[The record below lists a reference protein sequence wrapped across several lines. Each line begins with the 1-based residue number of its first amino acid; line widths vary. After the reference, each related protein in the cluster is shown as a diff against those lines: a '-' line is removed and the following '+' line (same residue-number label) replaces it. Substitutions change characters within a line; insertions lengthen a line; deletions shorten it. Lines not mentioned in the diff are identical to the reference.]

1 MIAAST
7 TTFVILIV
15 AVAVFIWNK
24 LPPAV
29 VSLGVALALY
39 LTGVLTLAQT
49 VAGFGDPLIIYIAS
63 LFVISEALDATGV
76 TAFAGQQLMART
88 GTNPRSVVLALMLLV
103 ALLTAIISVNG
114 SVAALVP
121 VGVILATR
129 IGKPPSKLLMPMA
142 FAAHAGSLLT
152 LLGSPINLFVSEI
165 SQESGNRPFGF
176 LEFALAGI
184 PLVVGTFAI
193 NLFLGPKVLP
203 DRTPRDAPNDLSR
216 YAEMMA
222 REYDLADADATVSYH
237 QGLQEIV
244 VPPRS
249 SFIGEHVYVGMPMQ
263 GDDLFVVALRRG
275 DAALENGQ
283 LQAGDILV
291 IRGGWS
297 ALDERLVEPDVV
309 TVAEPEQVRRQSGR
323 FGPRTYLTLAIVVP
337 MCVLLAAGVAP
348 PAIIV
353 LAAAVL
359 LVALKALSREQAQGA
374 IQLPTLI
381 TIAGMIPL
389 STAIQTSGAAD
400 QISDRL
406 VSAFG
411 DSPRLLLI
419 GVVVVVL
426 ILGQFIS
433 NLATALIVAP
443 IAVAVAQNTHSSPLP
458 MLMAI
463 AVAAAAAF
471 LTPVATPANLMIQ
484 EPAGYRFGDY
494 WRLGLPNLIFFGL
507 VAAFVVPVIWRF

>member
-1 MIAAST
+1 MAAST
-7 TTFVILIV
+7 TTFVILVV

-24 LPPAV
+24 LPPSV
-29 VSLGVALALY
+29 VALGVALALY
-39 LTGVLTLAQT
+39 LTGVLTLGQT

-88 GTNPRSVVLALMLLV
+88 GTNPRSVVLGLMLLV
-103 ALLTAIISVNG
+103 AVLTAAISVNG
-114 SVAALVP
+114 SVTALVP

-129 IGKPPSKLLMPMA
+129 IRQAPSKLLMPMA

-152 LLGSPINLFVSEI
+152 LLGSPINLLVSEV
-165 SQESGNRPFGF
+165 SQESGSRPFGF
-176 LEFALAGI
+176 FEFALAGI

-203 DRTPRDAPNDLSR
+203 VRTPRDAPNDLSR
-216 YAEMMA
+216 YAELMA
-222 REYDLADADATVSYH
+222 REYDLASEDAAISYH
-237 QGLQEIV
+237 EGLKEIV
-244 VPPRS
+244 IPPRS

-263 GDDLFVVALRRG
+263 GEDLFVVALRRG
-275 DAALENGQ
+275 GSALENGQ

-291 IRGGWS
+291 VRGGWS
-297 ALDERLVEPDVV
+297 ALDEHLAEPDVV
-309 TVAEPEQVRRQSGR
+309 SVAEPEQVRRQSGR
-323 FGPRTYLTLAIVVP
+323 FGVRTYLTLAIVIP
-337 MCVLLAAGVAP
+337 MAVLLAIGAAP

-353 LAAAVL
+353 LGAAVL
-359 LVALKALSREQAQGA
+359 LVALKALTREQAQSA

-400 QISDRL
+400 LISDRL
-406 VSAFG
+406 VSTFG

-443 IAVAVAQNTHSSPLP
+443 IAVAVSQNTHTSPLP

-494 WRLGLPNLIFFGL
+494 WRLGLPNLIFFGA
-507 VAAFVVPVIWRF
+507 VAAFLVPVIWSF

>member
-1 MIAAST
+1 MILIAA
-7 TTFVILIV
+7 VV
-15 AVAVFIWNK
+15 VFIWNN
-24 LPPAV
+24 LPPSV
-29 VSLGVALALY
+29 VALGVALALY
-39 LTGVLTLAQT
+39 LTGVLSLPQT

-88 GTNPRSVVLALMLLV
+88 GTSPRSVVLGLMILV

-129 IGKPPSKLLMPMA
+129 IRRAPSKLLMPMA

-152 LLGSPINLFVSEI
+152 LLGSPINLLVSEV
-165 SQESGNRPFGF
+165 SQEAGSRPFGF
-176 LEFALAGI
+176 FEFALAGV

-203 DRTPRDAPNDLSR
+203 NRTPQDAPNDLSR
-216 YAEMMA
+216 YAELMA
-222 REYDLADADATVSYH
+222 HEYDLADEDATVSYH
-237 QGLQEIV
+237 EGLTEIV
-244 VPPRS
+244 IPPRS
-249 SFIGEHVYVGMPMQ
+249 SLIGEHVYVGMPMQ
-263 GDDLFVVALRRG
+263 GEELFVVALRRG
-275 DAALENGQ
+275 GSALENGQ

-291 IRGGWS
+291 VRGAWS
-297 ALDERLVEPDVV
+297 ALDEHLAEPDAVS
-309 TVAEPEQVRRQSGR
+309 VAEPAEVRRQSGR

-337 MCVLLAAGVAP
+337 MCVLLALGVAP
-348 PAIIV
+348 PAIVV

-359 LVALKALSREQAQGA
+359 LVALKALSREQAQSA

-389 STAIQTSGAAD
+389 SMAIQTSGAAD
-400 QISDRL
+400 LISTRL

-419 GVVVVVL
+419 GLVVVVL

-443 IAVAVAQNTHSSPLP
+443 IAVAVSQSTHTSPLP

-494 WRLGLPNLIFFGL
+494 WRLGLPNLILFGL
-507 VAAFVVPVIWRF
+507 VAAFAVPVIWPF

>member
-7 TTFVILIV
+7 TTFVILVV
-15 AVAVFIWNK
+15 AVAVFISNK
-24 LPPAV
+24 LPPSVVAV
-29 VSLGVALALY
+29 TVALALY
-39 LTGVLTLAQT
+39 LTGVLTLGQT
-49 VAGFGDPLIIYIAS
+49 VADFGDPLIVYIAS
-63 LFVISEALDATGV
+63 LFVVSEALDATGV

-88 GTNPRSVVLALMLLV
+88 GTRPRSVVLGLMILV
-103 ALLTAIISVNG
+103 AVLTAIISVNG

-129 IGKPPSKLLMPMA
+129 IRRAPSKLLMPMA

-152 LLGSPINLFVSEI
+152 LLGSPINLLVSEVY
-165 SQESGNRPFGF
+165 QDAGARPFGF
-176 LEFALAGI
+176 FEFALAGI

-203 DRTPRDAPNDLSR
+203 ERIPRDAPNDLSQ
-216 YAEMMA
+216 YAELMA
-222 REYDLADADATVSYH
+222 REYDLADEDAAVSYH
-237 QGLQEIV
+237 EGLNEIV
-244 VPPRS
+244 IPPRS

-263 GDDLFVVALRRG
+263 GDELFVVALRRG
-275 DAALENGQ
+275 GSALESAT

-291 IRGGWS
+291 VRGGWS
-297 ALDERLVEPDVV
+297 ALDEHLGDADVV
-309 TVAEPEQVRRQSGR
+309 SVAEPQEVRRQSGR
-323 FGPRTYLTLAIVVP
+323 FGRRTYLTLAVVVP
-337 MCVLLAAGVAP
+337 MCVLLVVGAAP
-348 PAIIV
+348 PAIVV

-359 LVALKALSREQAQGA
+359 LVALQALTREQAQSA

-400 QISDRL
+400 QISSRL
-406 VSAFG
+406 VTTFG

-419 GVVVVVL
+419 AVVVVVL

-443 IAVAVAQNTHSSPLP
+443 IAIAVSQTTHTSPLP

-494 WRLGLPNLIFFGL
+494 WRLGLPNLILFGL
-507 VAAFVVPVIWRF
+507 VAAFLVPVIWPF